1 MRKMSIRLSGSSI
14 AFATVLLFAT
24 QTTLAQNVAAIDPAA
39 ETAPAVEAETAPA
52 EAESGAPAAMIE
64 TFHAGLLEIMKEAKT
79 LGFQGRID
87 RLAPLMRETFD
98 LDFMASKTVGRHWKK
113 LSDDEKARWAET
125 FARFTTANYAG
136 RFTGYTGEEFVTL
149 GVEDAARGTRNVLTK
164 IVVPDGED
172 VQLNYRVIERDGT
185 WRIIDVYL
193 NGTVSEL
200 ALRRSEYSSALKRE
214 GFDSLMASIED
225 KIEDLKEKGKSES

>member
-1 MRKMSIRLSGSSI
+1 MRKMSTRPSLNSI
-14 AFATVLLFAT
+14 VVATLLVLAT
-24 QTTLAQNVAAIDPAA
+24 QTTLAQNVAAIDPGADAA
-39 ETAPAVEAETAPA
+39 AAGTVEVEA
-52 EAESGAPAAMIE
+52 GAPTAMIE
-64 TFHAGLLEIMKEAKT
+64 KFHAGLLQIMKDAKT
-79 LGFQGRID
+79 LGFEGRID
-87 RLAPLMRETFD
+87 RLAPLMGETFD

-113 LSDDEKARWAET
+113 LSVEEKARWAET

-164 IVVPDGED
+164 IVVPDGDD
-172 VQLNYRVIERDGT
+172 VQLNYRAIERDGD
-185 WRIIDVYL
+185 WKVIDVYL

-214 GFDSLMASIED
+214 GFDFLMASIEN
-225 KIEDLKEKGKSES
+225 KIEDLKEKGKTEV

>member
-1 MRKMSIRLSGSSI
+1 MRKMSIRLSWNSI
-14 AFATVLLFAT
+14 ALATALVLAT

-39 ETAPAVEAETAPA
+39 ETAEAGTAAA
-52 EAESGAPAAMIE
+52 EAESGAPTAMIE
-64 TFHAGLLEIMKEAKT
+64 TFHAGLLEIMKEAKV

-87 RLAPLMRETFD
+87 RLAPLMGETFD

-113 LSDDEKARWAET
+113 LSDEEKARWAET

-185 WRIIDVYL
+185 WKIIDVYL